1 MAASLPDYR
10 EGEGDTPTLHSMDD
24 KEKQEISVKE
34 TVLPSS
40 HQEFPEGGL
49 QAWLSVLGAILV
61 QFCTFGYISSF
72 GVYQGYVATYLTAY
86 SSSEIGWIGSIQV
99 MLIMSMGLF
108 TGRAFD
114 AGYFH
119 HLVLGGTILHGFA
132 FFMLSLSHQD
142 QYYQV
147 FLTHG
152 LLGGVGCGVMYI
164 PSLGIP
170 SHYFHRKRALTM
182 GIVSAGASAGAVIH
196 PIMLNRLFHGSFGF
210 HNGVRASAGMNLGLL
225 LLANVLMKP
234 RLPPKKAASIHVK
247 AFIRDIPYVFVVFS
261 GFLCMTA
268 MFIPIFFL
276 QLKVVKGGMNRTF
289 AFYSISIMNGA
300 SVVGRLIPGFF
311 VQRFGVINLMVVNTF
326 GIIALMFC
334 FMVVKTVAGVVCFA
348 IFFGLFSGS
357 VVTLMPPLLA
367 SLARDFNEIGARM
380 GLCFTLM
387 GFGGLVGSPI
397 AGALLTSDYIWWR
410 PVVFGGVVM
419 TIGQLLMIIAR
430 FLVVHRKGTQKV

>member
-1 MAASLPDYR
+1 DFYVR
-10 EGEGDTPTLHSMDD
+10 E
-24 KEKQEISVKE
+24 
-34 TVLPSS
+34 
-40 HQEFPEGGL
+40 
-49 QAWLSVLGAILV
+49 
-61 QFCTFGYISSF
+61 
-72 GVYQGYVATYLTAY
+72 YLTAY

-289 AFYSISIMNGA
+289 AFYSVTNHAWQISIMNGA

-311 VQRFGVINLMVVNTF
+311 VQRFGVINLMIVNTF

-387 GFGGLVGSPI
+387 GNWLLFLTFAVSYTTCAGFGGLVGEL
-397 AGALLTSDYIWWR
+397 AN
-410 PVVFGGVVM
+410 
-419 TIGQLLMIIAR
+419 
-430 FLVVHRKGTQKV
+430 

>member
-10 EGEGDTPTLHSMDD
+10 EGEGDTPTLHSIDD

-34 TVLPSS
+34 TVLSSS

-61 QFCTFGYISSF
+61 QFCTFG
-72 GVYQGYVATYLTAY
+72 
-86 SSSEIGWIGSIQV
+86 EIGWIGSIQV

-152 LLGGVGCGVMYI
+152 LLGGVACGVMYI
-164 PSLGIP
+164 PSIP

-234 RLPPKKAASIHVK
+234 RLPPKKTASIHVK

-410 PVVFGGVVM
+410 PVVFGGAVM
-419 TIGQLLMIIAR
+419 TVGQLLMIIAR

>member
-1 MAASLPDYR
+1 MAASLPDYG
-10 EGEGDTPTLHSMDD
+10 EGEGDTPTLHSIDD

-34 TVLPSS
+34 TVLPSP

-72 GVYQGYVATYLTAY
+72 GVYQG
-86 SSSEIGWIGSIQV
+86 EIGWIGSIQV

-152 LLGGVGCGVMYI
+152 LLGGVACGVMYI

-182 GIVSAGASAGAVIH
+182 GIVSAGASTGAVIH
-196 PIMLNRLFHGSFGF
+196 PIMLNRLFHGSLGF
-210 HNGVRASAGMNLGLL
+210 HDGVRASAGMNLGLL

-234 RLPPKKAASIHVK
+234 RLPPKKTASIHVK

-261 GFLCMTA
+261 GFLCMMA

-300 SVVGRLIPGFF
+300 SIVGRIIPGFF

-334 FMVVKTVAGVVCFA
+334 FMVVETVAGVVCFA

-357 VVTLMPPLLA
+357 GKCLV
-367 SLARDFNEIGARM
+367 N
-380 GLCFTLM
+380 LC
-387 GFGGLVGSPI
+387 FGGLVGSPI

-419 TIGQLLMIIAR
+419 TVGQLLMIIAR
-430 FLVVHRKGTQKV
+430 FLVVRRKGTQKV